1 MKREDFK
8 TVAKFY
14 STTNLVYILY
24 NGIIIDYVETYKDL
38 FFIETPVDSGNWDS
52 QKKKRKPQEI
62 TDECEVKIN
71 KYIKANS

>member
-8 TVAKFY
+8 VVPKFY
-14 STTNLVYILY
+14 TTTNLVYIIL
-24 NGIIIDYVETYKDL
+24 NGVVIDYVETFKDL
-38 FFIETPVDSGNWDS
+38 FFVQLDKDNWES

-62 TDECEVKIN
+62 TDECESKIS